1 MKKTAIIITGLLL
14 ASLIS
19 FGQKPGIGKYSSSEK
34 QEKVFYA
41 ALQAVSAIKFSVKSS
56 DKENGSIQAEAFAGS
71 NGKVWNLF
79 VSIKQDNGKTIV
91 EATFTKPWGTL
102 GNMSNWATKYG
113 EKIKKTINDLVVVG
127 EDKKKK

>member
-1 MKKTAIIITGLLL
+1 MKKAIIIIVGLLFT
-14 ASLIS
+14 AMYS
-19 FGQKPGIGKYSSSEK
+19 FGQKPGIGIYSSGEK
-34 QEKVFYA
+34 QDKVFYA

-56 DKENGSIQAEAFAGS
+56 DKENGTIQAEAYAGS

-79 VSIKQDNGKTIV
+79 VIIKQDNGKTIV

-113 EKIKKTINDLVVVG
+113 EEIKKTITDLVILV
-127 EDKKKK
+127 EDKKNN

>member
-79 VSIKQDNGKTIV
+79 VSIKQDNG
-91 EATFTKPWGTL
+91 
-102 GNMSNWATKYG
+102 
-113 EKIKKTINDLVVVG
+113 
-127 EDKKKK
+127 